1 MGYLMTDTWF
11 EGSVRLKVDY
21 LMLLLW
27 LLMLEGSWIKVV
39 GRVDVSRLDIDIL
52 LMIGCNGRSWP
63 YIVVRNIRIVV
74 W

>member
-1 MGYLMTDTWF
+1 
-11 EGSVRLKVDY
+11 
-21 LMLLLW
+21 MLLLW